1 LERRKETEPIPVF
14 SVLYELGHK
23 NLAFRETNTANTLF
37 RPLREVPA
45 LEAGRTV
52 EDLEGEGL
60 AVFRKV

>member
-1 LERRKETEPIPVF
+1 MF